1 MNGFISFITAF
12 CTACIV
18 LGGLYILIPHGNM
31 SKSVK
36 YVFSLCFVCCII
48 AVPLSGTSFSIDF
61 DIPDAQQTDIS
72 ASAAQLVFSEALRS
86 AGIEFSKI
94 TVVTDKS
101 SSGSIVI
108 SEVIIYT
115 DADESAVRAVTEN
128 GESYKV
134 SVINE

>member
-1 MNGFISFITAF
+1 MNGFVSFVTAF
-12 CTACIV
+12 CTSCIV
-18 LGGLYILIPHGNM
+18 LGGLYMLMPRGNM

-48 AVPLSGTSFSIDF
+48 AVPLSGTTFSLDF
-61 DIPDAQQTDIS
+61 DIPDTQQSDIS

-86 AGIEFSKI
+86 ADIEFSKI

-115 DADESAVRAVTEN
+115 QADESAVRAVTEN
-128 GESYKV
+128 GENYKV